1 MEKTVTD
8 LLLETLEEL
17 GKDDLKRFKWKLKEI
32 KVENQYNN
40 IPWGKLETAR
50 PVDVAKEL
58 LNYYGEHYRVEV
70 TIQVL
75 RSIHRR
81 DLTDRL
87 TKATQADVLNLEL
100 ESMTPQNPEPGETD
114 GSNLEQES
122 NMQRMPASF
131 KKRRRTFQGTLF
143 KLKLKKYRSRK
154 LTLRDLQKIGP
165 ESLKDWTAQTL
176 GDLPW
181 YFLRK
186 VMALNGTTRN
196 TSLGQGELEDEAV
209 SEDEEELDI
218 EDDFFSLNDTCTSD
232 SLHPLDLL
240 CAVLLC
246 SDSFLQQEILSRMSM
261 CQFALP
267 LLLPALDTPRCTLML
282 WAMRDIVRKWRPHSL
297 AESRGFREESLV
309 LTSMPTISFVR
320 LGSCSFSKSQ
330 LLNEV
335 LSPSQQYHDFFI
347 HRDMESGNIPWEI
360 ADGLVEI
367 SWYFPNGSKN
377 SDLFPEPIA
386 VTNLHGDIESHQLQF
401 SFLMKVSTLMI
412 IFVERLSER
421 EYALLSSLK
430 EAGTKVYFMLS
441 SEAEKSKDMLGFL
454 KKLVLDLK
462 LSKSHLL
469 FKQSTTN
476 QAQLVKKLRSTIGRI
491 TKFPHRRVTMED
503 MAETARELG
512 IQVDEDCEE
521 CQRASKCVKEI
532 TAEIKDVAK
541 YKREMLRLQGDLGKT
556 VAKVEKE
563 LCRIRKPRTAHLE
576 KYESELKEKLVAL
589 HKEKNQ
595 WDLTDGLVQFI
606 SGIACLSQVERCYF
620 LKWMKLSLDH
630 ITRGNLASL
639 QAEYKEKCKTSE
651 SDPQE
656 LSELGKIIS
665 ARSLGSEHFMRE
677 LGQFYDAEHSRVKQ
691 SKITESQRQF
701 IHLPGIAADLML
713 EGFPME
719 LIDGDASNIPLQWV
733 TDVLTQ
739 LHAKLG
745 GRSRTLVLTVLGG
758 QSTGKSTLL
767 NTMFGLQF
775 AVSSGR
781 CTRGVFMSLIK
792 VAENFQQ
799 ELGCDFILVIDT
811 EGLKSPELAR
821 LEDSYQHDNELATL
835 VIGLSD
841 ITIVNMAME
850 NATEMKYVLQIVVHA
865 FLRMEEIGH
874 KPNCQFVHQNVS
886 DVSAHDQ
893 NMRDR
898 KHLLEQLDEMTKA
911 AAKMETQIK
920 EMAISDIMDY
930 DPEKHN
936 WYIPGLWHG
945 VPPIAPVNIGYSER
959 VCELKNY
966 LFDFTKSC
974 SANRSLKDIPQFI
987 ERLRSLWNTIKHEH
1001 FSFSFKSRFVDEVY
1015 NQLSMNYAEWEW
1027 GFRKEMHLW
1036 VSEKETF
1043 ILNQPAADLNFSV
1056 FKNIALEK
1064 LQYGEQKIMDCLQQY
1079 FARKASDLHLMEK
1092 YKEDFIRS
1100 TKTLKNDLKTHVFS
1114 KCEEAILTQ
1123 IGRLKSHD
1131 IHINYMKIIEG
1142 EIDQLLANCRRST
1155 QELDDK
1161 KLESKF
1167 ETVCHETSLCPLQN
1181 CQVEGDM
1188 EAQLRK
1194 DLMNRRSA
1202 ITEMLQGAGSL
1213 KDYRMNS
1220 FKMKSKYLE
1229 KWLIQRAGLH
1239 KDSYLQKAKAIAKSL
1254 MDQCQDYIQEKVISK
1269 TDYDKTYCR
1278 ELLRMIN
1285 ERLQEADVR
1294 KCYTNAFFEV
1304 DLKLHVLGEAAHEF
1318 QKMHEVFIQEHNPQ
1332 KHLEKFKPQYFSRFK
1347 DLYLGK
1353 DSCQKRARDFC
1364 EHCLKPALVDY
1375 VKKRITIEIVDDF
1388 LSRGQAIKYGC
1399 NIFFQFTV
1407 EKKLLEDGNFNNYLN
1422 YINSY
1427 EEFVQSWIHRHLLDY
1442 YNKTDGLVV
1451 PEREILATI
1460 VNKVRGVLEHTKDI
1474 KPNSASAF
1482 LDDFCKALEQDLV
1495 ISKDSLV
1502 GILFKNTAMA
1512 QQFSADIQTLL
1523 PDLEQQIL
1531 SEFKELELESK
1542 LSNLPLKPQDEM
1554 FKQVS
1559 GFAEASIP

>member
-1 MEKTVTD
+1 MVAY
-8 LLLETLEEL
+8 
-17 GKDDLKRFKWKLKEI
+17 GCMFN
-32 KVENQYNN
+32 VE
-40 IPWGKLETAR
+40 
-50 PVDVAKEL
+50 
-58 LNYYGEHYRVEV
+58 
-70 TIQVL
+70 
-75 RSIHRR
+75 
-81 DLTDRL
+81 
-87 TKATQADVLNLEL
+87 
-100 ESMTPQNPEPGETD
+100 
-114 GSNLEQES
+114 
-122 NMQRMPASF
+122 
-131 KKRRRTFQGTLF
+131 RRTLQGILF

-154 LTLRDLQKIGP
+154 LTLCDLQEISP

-176 GDLPW
+176 GELPW
-181 YFLRK
+181 HFLRK
-186 VMALNGTTRN
+186 VMALNGTARN
-196 TSLGQGELEDEAV
+196 TSLGHGDLEDEAV
-209 SEDEEELDI
+209 SEDEEELNI
-218 EDDFFSLNDTCTSD
+218 DDYFCFSDTEMEV
-232 SLHPLDLL
+232 SLHPLDVL

-246 SDSFLQQEILSRMSM
+246 SDNFLQQEILSKMSM

-267 LLLPALDTPRCTLML
+267 LLLPALDTPKCTLML

-320 LGSCSFSKSQ
+320 MGSCSFSKSK
-330 LLNEV
+330 LLNAV
-335 LSPSQQYHDFFI
+335 LSPSQQHHDFFV
-347 HRDMESGNIPWEI
+347 HRDMESGNVPREI

-377 SDLFPEPIA
+377 SDLFSEPIA
-386 VTNLHGDIESHQLQF
+386 VTNLHGDIESHWLQF
-401 SFLMKVSTLMI
+401 NFLMKVSTLTF

-421 EYALLSSLK
+421 EYVLLSSLK
-430 EAGTKVYFMLS
+430 EAGTNLYFMLGS
-441 SEAEKSKDMLGFL
+441 KAEKSKDMLGFL

-462 LSKSHLL
+462 LRKSHLL

-476 QAQLVKKLRSTIGRI
+476 QAEFVKKLRTTIGRI

-503 MAETARELG
+503 MAEAARELG
-512 IQVDEDCEE
+512 IQVDEDCKE
-521 CQRASKCVKEI
+521 CQSSSKCVKEI
-532 TAEIKDVAK
+532 SAEIKDVAK

-563 LCRIRKPRTAHLE
+563 LCRMRKPRTTHLE

-589 HKEKNQ
+589 HQEKNQ

-606 SGIACLSQVERCYF
+606 NGIACLSQVERCYF

-639 QAEYKEKCKTSE
+639 KAEYKEKCKTSG

-656 LSELGKIIS
+656 LAELSKLIA

-677 LGQFYDAEHSRVKQ
+677 LGQFYEAEHSRVKQ
-691 SKITESQRQF
+691 SKITESQKQF
-701 IHLPGIAADLML
+701 ICLPGIAADLML

-733 TDVLTQ
+733 TDVLTE

-745 GRSRTLVLTVLGG
+745 GRSGMLVLTVLGV

-781 CTRGVFMSLIK
+781 CTRGAFMSLIK
-792 VAENFQQ
+792 VAENFRQD
-799 ELGCDFILVIDT
+799 LGCDFILVIDT
-811 EGLKSPELAR
+811 EGLKAPELAR
-821 LEDSYQHDNELATL
+821 LEDSYEHDNEMATL
-835 VIGLSD
+835 VVGLSD

-850 NATEMKYVLQIVVHA
+850 NATKMKDVLQIVVHA

-886 DVSAHDQ
+886 DVSAHEQ
-893 NMRDR
+893 NVRDR

-911 AAKMETQIK
+911 AAKMEKQIK
-920 EMAISDIMDY
+920 AMAISDIMDY

-945 VPPIAPVNIGYSER
+945 VPPMAPVNIGYSER

-966 LFDFTKSC
+966 LFEFTKSC
-974 SANRSLKDIPQFI
+974 SANRSLKDIPQLT

-1001 FSFSFKSRFVDEVY
+1001 FSFSFKSSLVDEVY

-1043 ILNQPAADLNFSV
+1043 ILNQPVADLNFSV
-1056 FKNIALEK
+1056 FKTIALEK
-1064 LQYGEQKIMDCLQQY
+1064 LQCGEQKIMDCLQQY

-1123 IGRLKSHD
+1123 IGRLKSHN
-1131 IHINYMKIIEG
+1131 IQINYMKIIEG

-1155 QELDDK
+1155 KQLDDK

-1181 CQVEGDM
+1181 CQVDGDM
-1188 EAQLRK
+1188 EPQLRN
-1194 DLMNRRSA
+1194 DLMNRRIA
-1202 ITEMLQGAGSL
+1202 IPEVLQGAGSL

-1229 KWLIQRAGLH
+1229 KWLIRRAGLH
-1239 KDSYLQKAKAIAKSL
+1239 KDSYLQKAKDIAKSL
-1254 MDQCQDYIQEKVISK
+1254 MDQCQDYIEEKVISK
-1269 TDYDKTYCR
+1269 TDYDKAYCR
-1278 ELLRMIN
+1278 ELLCVIN

-1304 DLKLHVLGEAAHEF
+1304 DLKLHILGEAAHEF
-1318 QKMHEVFIQEHNPQ
+1318 QKMHEVFIQENNPQ
-1332 KHLEKFKPQYFSRFK
+1332 KHLEKFKPQYLSRFK

-1375 VKKRITIEIVDDF
+1375 VKKRIATEIVDDF
-1388 LSRGQAIKYGC
+1388 LSNGQAIKYGC
-1399 NIFFQFTV
+1399 KIFFQFTV

-1422 YINSY
+1422 YVNSY

-1442 YNKTDGLVV
+1442 YNKTSGLEV
-1451 PEREILATI
+1451 PEREILSTI
-1460 VNKVRGVLEHTKDI
+1460 VKKVRGVLEHAKDI
-1474 KPNSASAF
+1474 KPNSISAF

-1495 ISKDSLV
+1495 VSKDSLV

-1512 QQFSADIQTLL
+1512 QQFSADIQTFL

-1542 LSNLPLKPQDEM
+1542 LSSLPLKPQDEM